1 MVATGKGAEY
11 NILFKS
17 AESLELLHA
26 IDTVIVDKTGT
37 LTMGKPEVTELLPV
51 SGRSEEDL
59 LSLAASLEA
68 GSEHPLAQAIL
79 RESRIRGVRLVPLDQ
94 FTNLPGSGIRAL
106 MNGIPHYAGNSALMA
121 SVGRDLG
128 PLNEAALRLSADGKT
143 VVFFA
148 SETELLGAIALSDA
162 LRPTSQAA
170 IARFHQAHLSVRMVT
185 GDRLETARS
194 LARVLGVDDVSA
206 GVLPAGKAEIIAQ
219 LQQNGHRVLMI
230 GDGINDSVALAQ
242 ADVGMAI
249 GAGTDVAIDS
259 ADVILTR
266 NDLNDAATAIEL
278 SRRTIRNI
286 KTSLFWAFFYNTI
299 GIPLA
304 AGVFYLSLGW
314 KLDPTIASLAM
325 SLSSVSVVV
334 NALRLKKFTP
344 HQGGIHS

>member
-1 MVATGKGAEY
+1 
-11 NILFKS
+11 
-17 AESLELLHA
+17 
-26 IDTVIVDKTGT
+26 
-37 LTMGKPEVTELLPV
+37 
-51 SGRSEEDL
+51 
-59 LSLAASLEA
+59 
-68 GSEHPLAQAIL
+68 
-79 RESRIRGVRLVPLDQ
+79 
-94 FTNLPGSGIRAL
+94 
-106 MNGIPHYAGNSALMA
+106 
-121 SVGRDLG
+121 
-128 PLNEAALRLSADGKT
+128 
-143 VVFFA
+143 
-148 SETELLGAIALSDA
+148 
-162 LRPTSQAA
+162 
-170 IARFHQAHLSVRMVT
+170 
-185 GDRLETARS
+185 
-194 LARVLGVDDVSA
+194 
-206 GVLPAGKAEIIAQ
+206 
-219 LQQNGHRVLMI
+219 MI